1 MSIEIYQFKPM
12 LKPVIAG
19 YTVKEIITNY
29 TRGRHY
35 ITLDLGFSVSPILIL
50 EHEIYLEEY
59 GEVLKLDYLRKM
71 RIKENSVY
79 TVENGVLKEISLY
92 SNGKYYRLMAVRNC
106 KAPTLEINGIHMHRI
121 KNICPWDDAISK
133 VKMLGIR
140 KKDLVLDTCTG
151 LGYTAIASLR
161 FGARKVYTIE
171 IDENVLTISRLNP
184 WSKFLE
190 NKNIVI
196 LLGNTFDVIDYFKD
210 NVFDKVIHDP
220 PRFSLAGEL
229 YSEKFYH
236 KLFRVIKPK
245 GKLFHYIGKPGEAIG
260 RKSITKG
267 VINRLMKVG
276 FTIIRKV
283 NIGVVAQKPRF

>member
-19 YTVKEIITNY
+19 YMVKELITDY
-29 TRGRHY
+29 SQGRYY
-35 ITLDLGFSVSPILIL
+35 ITLDLGFSVSPILISGR
-50 EHEIYLEEY
+50 EIYLEEY
-59 GEVLKLDYLRKM
+59 DEVLKIDYLKEM

-79 TVENGVLKEISLY
+79 IIENGMLKEISLY

-121 KNICPWDDAISK
+121 KGICPWDDAASK

-140 KKDLVLDTCTG
+140 KSDLVLDTCTG

-171 IDENVLTISRLNP
+171 IDENVLTISGLNP
-184 WSKFLE
+184 WSRFLE
-190 NKNIVI
+190 NENIII
-196 LLGNTFDVIDYFKD
+196 LLGNTFDAIDYFKD
-210 NVFDKVIHDP
+210 YIFDKVIHDP

-245 GKLFHYIGKPGEAIG
+245 GKLFHYVGKPGEAIG

-276 FTIIRKV
+276 FIIIRKV
-283 NIGVVAQKPRF
+283 DIGVIAQKPRF